1 MELASN
7 VFQRLKDLTLT
18 NDELEDMTK
27 SQAYNHFVR
36 VYGDDKEMV
45 AKGMEKWN
53 KLNPSAKGRS
63 AESSAEK
70 D

>member
-45 AKGMEKWN
+45 AKGMERWN
-53 KLNPSAKGRS
+53 ELNPSAKGRS

>member
-53 KLNPSAKGRS
+53 KLNPSAKCRS